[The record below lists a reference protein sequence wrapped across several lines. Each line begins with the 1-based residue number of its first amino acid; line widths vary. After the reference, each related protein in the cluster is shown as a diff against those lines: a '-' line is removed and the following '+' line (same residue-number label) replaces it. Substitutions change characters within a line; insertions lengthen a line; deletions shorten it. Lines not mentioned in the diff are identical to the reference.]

1 MERKENPMKQIK
13 LEKICLNICTGK
25 NDDSLNKAAKVLE
38 QLSGQSPV
46 FSKAKITLR
55 AFGIRRNEKIATNV
69 VIRGEKAMEVLT
81 AGLRVKEYE
90 LPYTCFSSTGT
101 FGFGIQ
107 EHIDLGIKY
116 DTNIGIFGMDFSV
129 VLAKP
134 GKRVSQR
141 RKCKAKVGK
150 NQRVSRDEAINWF
163 RTVFDG
169 TVLVE
174 KTADN

>member
-90 LPYTCFSSTGT
+90 LPYTCFSNTGT

-150 NQRVSRDEAINWF
+150 SQRVSKDEAINWF

>member
-1 MERKENPMKQIK
+1 MERKENPMQQIK

-69 VIRGEKAMEVLT
+69 VIRGQKAMDVLT

-90 LPYTCFSSTGT
+90 LPYTCFSNTGT

-129 VLAKP
+129 ILTKP

-150 NQRVSRDEAINWF
+150 RQRVSQEEAINWF

-174 KTADN
+174 KTGDN

>member
-1 MERKENPMKQIK
+1 MEGKENPMQRIK

-38 QLSGQSPV
+38 QLTGQSPV

-55 AFGIRRNEKIATNV
+55 AFGIRRNEKIATHV
-69 VIRGEKAMEVLT
+69 VVRGEKAMEVLA

-90 LPYTCFSSTGT
+90 LPYTCFSNTGT

-129 VLAKP
+129 VLTKP

-141 RKCKAKVGK
+141 KKCRAKVGK
-150 NQRVSRDEAINWF
+150 KQRVTKEEAIDWF
-163 RTVFDG
+163 RSKFDG
-169 TVLVE
+169 NVMVE

>member
-38 QLSGQSPV
+38 QLTGQSPV

-55 AFGIRRNEKIATNV
+55 AFGIRRNEKIATHV
-69 VIRGEKAMEVLT
+69 VVRGDKAMEVLT
-81 AGLRVKEYE
+81 AGLRVKEFE
-90 LPYTCFSSTGT
+90 LPYTCFSETGT

-129 VLAKP
+129 VLTKP

-141 RKCKAKVGK
+141 KKCKSKVGK
-150 NQRVSRDEAINWF
+150 AQRVTKDEAIDWF
-163 RTVFDG
+163 RRKFDG
-169 TVLVE
+169 NVMVE
-174 KTADN
+174 KAADN